1 MWLFRTGSPRQIDAG
16 IMLLRVMT
24 GVVFAAHGA
33 QKVFT
38 MGLPAVTGFFTEA
51 GIPLPSLSALV
62 VSYVELMGGLLLIFG
77 LLTRVAA
84 FLLACNMVGAIVFV
98 HLTKGFFLPEG
109 YEFALTMLVSVITLE
124 LTGPGPY
131 SIDARFWPRALVPAT
146 ATPAAMA
153 PPAPA
158 PAPAGTPPAAPQPRW
173 ASKRERSYGSRDRTK
188 PGS

>member
-1 MWLFRTGSPRQIDAG
+1 MWLFRTGSPRQVDAG
-16 IMLLRVMT
+16 IALLRIMT

-38 MGLPAVTGFFTEA
+38 MGLPAVTGFFTQA

-62 VSYVELMGGLLLIFG
+62 VSYVELLGGIMLIFG

-98 HLTKGFFLPEG
+98 HLGKGFFLPEG
-109 YEFALTMLVSVITLE
+109 YEFALTLLVSTIALE
-124 LTGPGPY
+124 LIGPGRY
-131 SIDARFWPRALVPAT
+131 SIDARFWPGALVTAT
-146 ATPAAMA
+146 DTPAAVVPAAPASA
-153 PPAPA
+153 PP
-158 PAPAGTPPAAPQPRW
+158 GTAATPQPRW
-173 ASKRERSYGSRDRTK
+173 ASRRERSYGARDRTK